1 MSKTK
6 EALEMAIEIT
16 LDIKRGAAIAP
27 TQWDVLINAC
37 KEALAEQSLTRDWKE
52 TILERI
58 NKDDEFKEALAE
70 QLSGNSE
77 PLSEDEIHNIAD
89 HSFQFACGMF
99 DEIFAF
105 ARAIERAHG
114 IGE

>member
-1 MSKTK
+1 MKTCK
-6 EALEMAIEIT
+6 QCGGAILTGVNGYGGKICMC
-16 LDIKRGAAIAP
+16 AMMQP
-27 TQWDVLINAC
+27 
-37 KEALAEQSLTRDWKE
+37 LTRDWKE
-52 TILERI
+52 TIAERV
-58 NKDDEFKEALAE
+58 NKDAEFKEALAE

-77 PLSEDEIHNIAD
+77 PLSDDEIHNIAD
-89 HSFQFACGMF
+89 HSFQFARGMF